1 MKKANG
7 EDKPGL
13 RGQPTPEGPLTL
25 KGPLPVY
32 FQVTSSRI
40 RLLSSGMYFLSQ
52 AQQWTCW
59 SVGEIMKKLKVR
71 PKVIK
76 TRRQKNDQEAAGSQL
91 ESMQCTERGQ
101 RSLHFQ
107 EGPRAH
113 PSRTHHIRTKQGS
126 GVLLVPRNH
135 TAY

>member
-13 RGQPTPEGPLTL
+13 RGRPTPEGPLTPAGRL
-25 KGPLPVY
+25 TLEGPLPVY

-76 TRRQKNDQEAAGSQL
+76 TRRQKNDQEAVGSQL
-91 ESMQCTERGQ
+91 ESKQRTERGQ
-101 RSLHFQ
+101 WSLHFQ
-107 EGPRAH
+107 DTPHQDKARFWRPASAKKSH
-113 PSRTHHIRTKQGS
+113 S
-126 GVLLVPRNH
+126 LL
-135 TAY
+135 T

>member
-7 EDKPGL
+7 EDKPGSL
-13 RGQPTPEGPLTL
+13 GQLTPEGPLTPAGPL
-25 KGPLPVY
+25 TLEGPLPVY

-76 TRRQKNDQEAAGSQL
+76 TRQQKNDQEAAGSQL
-91 ESMQCTERGQ
+91 E
-101 RSLHFQ
+101 
-107 EGPRAH
+107 
-113 PSRTHHIRTKQGS
+113 
-126 GVLLVPRNH
+126 
-135 TAY
+135 